1 MCAACWKFKSNA
13 VTTLKL
19 LADSDYLTS
28 FFISEMYGD
37 ADGTVP
43 ATFQLIYFIGWK
55 PDKSQKG
62 QAKRGSGT
70 VPLGELGNV
79 ISRLE

>member
-1 MCAACWKFKSNA
+1 
-13 VTTLKL
+13 
-19 LADSDYLTS
+19 
-28 FFISEMYGD
+28 MYGD

-62 QAKRGSGT
+62 PAKRGSGK